1 MLILCR
7 TTLMYVNDTGC
18 YKNKNSKIRGN
29 EILVKSIVNMLLK
42 EIIVSAISRISVH
55 YIDQG

>member
-1 MLILCR
+1 
-7 TTLMYVNDTGC
+7 MYVNDTGC